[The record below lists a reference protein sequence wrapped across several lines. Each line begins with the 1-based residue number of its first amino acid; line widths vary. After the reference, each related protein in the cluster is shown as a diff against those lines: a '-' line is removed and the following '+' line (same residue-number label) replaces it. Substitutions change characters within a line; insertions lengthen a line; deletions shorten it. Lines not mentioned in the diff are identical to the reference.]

1 MTALRRETALEPPAL
16 EDPAKGVAFI
26 EGAYVPIAEAKISV
40 LDFGFTRSDVTY
52 DVVHVWNGRFFRLD
66 RHLDRFQ
73 SSMAK
78 LRMQVPYAKEDIRR
92 ILAECVRR
100 SGLKTA
106 FVAMVATRGR
116 PRPGSRDPRTCTNQF
131 IAYAIPFVWIADL
144 ERQEKGLQAIIA
156 STPRI
161 PSTSVDPTVKNYHW
175 LDMVMSLFEA
185 YDKGAEIPILLDHEG
200 NVTEGPGFNAFCVVG
215 GKVLTPDHGMLE
227 GVTRSTMIDLAREAG
242 IAIEVRKV
250 KAAELREADEI
261 FLSSTAGG
269 VIPIVRLD
277 ERIYGNGVPGPVTMR
292 LRKLYWEK
300 HDQGWEGTPIDYD

>member
-1 MTALRRETALEPPAL
+1 MTALRREPELKPPVL

-26 EGAYVPIAEAKISV
+26 DGAYVPIAEAKISV

-78 LRMQVPYAKEDIRR
+78 LRMSVPYGKEDMRR

-100 SGLKTA
+100 TGLKNA
-106 FVAMVATRGR
+106 FVAMVTTRGR
-116 PRPGSRDPRTCTNQF
+116 PKPGSRDPRSCTNQF

-144 ERQEKGLQAIIA
+144 ERQEKGLQAII
-156 STPRI
+156 STTPRI
-161 PSTSVDPTVKNYHW
+161 PSRSVDPTVKNYHW

-185 YDKGAEIPILLDHEG
+185 YDRGAEIPILLDLDG
-200 NVTEGPGFNAFCVVG
+200 NVTEGPGFNAFCVTD
-215 GKVLTPDHGMLE
+215 GKVITPDHGMLE
-227 GVTRSTMIDLAREAG
+227 GITRRTMIDLCREAG
-242 IAIEVRKV
+242 LSIEIRKV
-250 KAAELREADEI
+250 SAQEFRDADEI

-269 VIPIVRLD
+269 VIPIVKLD
-277 ERIYGNGVPGPVTMR
+277 DRIYGNGVPGPVTMR
-292 LRKLYWEK
+292 LRKIYWAK
-300 HDQGWEGTPIDYD
+300 HDEGWEGTPIDYD